1 MNPLQLSLLD
11 RDWCSVNAP
20 VVLAAMRGREFT
32 ADDLHSVLPEPEN
45 PNLFGVLV
53 AKLSSAKQIKRIGSK
68 PSERK
73 EANGRWIGIYTLNPQ
88 KLTA

>member
-1 MNPLQLSLLD
+1 MNTTQLSLLD

-20 VVLAAMRGREFT
+20 VVLAAMRGRTFC
-32 ADDLHSVLPEPEN
+32 ADDLHGVLPEPEN
-45 PNLFGVLV
+45 LNLFGVLV

-73 EANGRWIGIYTLNPQ
+73 EANGRWVGIYETTPKN
-88 KLTA
+88 